1 MYPHVSNK
9 IMLVC
14 RTTEDANVWLRDTY
28 VVTCAGAALE
38 VHLLEQ
44 DGGGH
49 DVVRQMLSLSLKA
62 YESRDHEAG
71 RAKTGRVSNVVHG
84 CDVRSKWL
92 ACGTASGL
100 VLAFDLRA
108 EPPPVVKLSGHTSVT
123 GFVRLTALCDSPRV
137 VSSSFDK
144 SARLWS
150 LPDGACLQVV
160 KVGTP
165 VLQLVV
171 LPAESAAEADS
182 PRVAMGCGDG
192 TVRVWHSSS
201 RKAGKAL
208 ITLRFAHKMYV
219 GELRLAPD
227 GSRMLSVSRDGELQL
242 WRADDKVGF
251 VPDPEAMPKRDVSAY
266 WRLELLKSGLVGISA
281 RGSIHFWAWG
291 ASDPIELQPEGESPA
306 LLESPSDTHGEE
318 PATALESPSD
328 THGEEPATALVGRD
342 AVSGEEPATA
352 LVGRDAVSGAE
363 AAAPADA
370 AAPAP
375 GEAPGASSAPEPF
388 TAASGNAPFTAAGG
402 NAPSTASSGHAPFTA
417 ASSNAPLALPA
428 AAPQAPAPVRLVFV
442 GMRTTGASGAT
453 DASSKAKELVVHFFR
468 GLLEGPTV
476 GMPPTS
482 TPTSTLAK
490 DAPPDLPPNAASAAS
505 AETVP
510 GLVARLARW
519 CQLAAAEGIEADEVL
534 QQRLCMMES
543 VAAKAGRELGEA
555 SVRAFIKRHQATLAP
570 AATDLS

>member
-1 MYPHVSNK
+1 
-9 IMLVC
+9 MLVC
-14 RTTEDANVWLRDTY
+14 RTTEDANVWLRDKY

-44 DGGGH
+44 DRGGH

-318 PATALESPSD
+318 PATALE
-328 THGEEPATALVGRD
+328 GRD

-402 NAPSTASSGHAPFTA
+402 HAPFTASSGHAPFTA
-417 ASSNAPLALPA
+417 ASSNAPLALSA
-428 AAPQAPAPVRLVFV
+428 AVPQAPAPVRLVFV

>member
-1 MYPHVSNK
+1 MYPLPYQNK

-318 PATALESPSD
+318 PATALE
-328 THGEEPATALVGRD
+328 GRD

-375 GEAPGASSAPEPF
+375 GEAAGASSAPEPF
-388 TAASGNAPFTAAGG
+388 TATSGNAPFTAASG
-402 NAPSTASSGHAPFTA
+402 NAPFTASSGHAPFTA

-428 AAPQAPAPVRLVFV
+428 AVPQAPAPVRLVFV

>member
-318 PATALESPSD
+318 PATAL
-328 THGEEPATALVGRD
+328 VGRD

-402 NAPSTASSGHAPFTA
+402 NAPFTASSGHAPFTA
-417 ASSNAPLALPA
+417 ASSNAPLALSA
-428 AAPQAPAPVRLVFV
+428 AVPQAPAPVRLVFV

>member
-1 MYPHVSNK
+1 
-9 IMLVC
+9 MLVC

-318 PATALESPSD
+318 PATALE
-328 THGEEPATALVGRD
+328 GRD

-388 TAASGNAPFTAAGG
+388 TAASGNAPF
-402 NAPSTASSGHAPFTA
+402 TASSGHAPFTA

-534 QQRLCMMES
+534 QQRLCMLES

>member
-1 MYPHVSNK
+1 MYPLPYQNK

-318 PATALESPSD
+318 PATALE
-328 THGEEPATALVGRD
+328 GRD
-342 AVSGEEPATA
+342 AVSGEEPETA

-375 GEAPGASSAPEPF
+375 GEAAGASSAPEPF
-388 TAASGNAPFTAAGG
+388 TATSGNAPFTAASG
-402 NAPSTASSGHAPFTA
+402 NAPFTASSGHAPFTA

-428 AAPQAPAPVRLVFV
+428 AVPQAPAPVRLVFV

-505 AETVP
+505 AETIP

>member
-1 MYPHVSNK
+1 
-9 IMLVC
+9 MLVC

-44 DGGGH
+44 DRGGH

-318 PATALESPSD
+318 PATALE
-328 THGEEPATALVGRD
+328 GRD

-402 NAPSTASSGHAPFTA
+402 NAPFTASSGHAPFTA
-417 ASSNAPLALPA
+417 ASSNAPLALSA
-428 AAPQAPAPVRLVFV
+428 AVPQAPAPVRLVFV

>member
-1 MYPHVSNK
+1 MYPLPYQNK

-318 PATALESPSD
+318 PATALE
-328 THGEEPATALVGRD
+328 GRD

-375 GEAPGASSAPEPF
+375 GEAAGASSAPEPF
-388 TAASGNAPFTAAGG
+388 TATSGNAPFTAAGG
-402 NAPSTASSGHAPFTA
+402 NAPFTASSGHAPFTA
-417 ASSNAPLALPA
+417 ASSNAPLALSA
-428 AAPQAPAPVRLVFV
+428 AVPQAPAPVRLVFV

-505 AETVP
+505 AETIP

>member
-1 MYPHVSNK
+1 
-9 IMLVC
+9 MLVC

-318 PATALESPSD
+318 PATAL
-328 THGEEPATALVGRD
+328 
-342 AVSGEEPATA
+342 
-352 LVGRDAVSGAE
+352 VGRDAVSGAE

-402 NAPSTASSGHAPFTA
+402 NAPFTASSGHAPFTA

>member
-1 MYPHVSNK
+1 
-9 IMLVC
+9 MLVS
-14 RTTEDANVWLRDTY
+14 RATEDANVWLRDPY

-49 DVVRQMLSLSLKA
+49 DVVRQVLSLSLKA

-100 VLAFDLRA
+100 VLAFDIRA
-108 EPPPVVKLSGHTSVT
+108 EPPQVVKLSGHTSVT
-123 GFVRLTALCDSPRV
+123 GFVRLTAATAVRV
-137 VSSSFDK
+137 VTSSFDK

-171 LPAESAAEADS
+171 LPAESASEADS

-251 VPDPEAMPKRDVSAY
+251 VPDPEAMPKRDMSAY

-291 ASDPIELQPEGESPA
+291 ASDPIELQTEGESTA

-318 PATALESPSD
+318 PATAL
-328 THGEEPATALVGRD
+328 VR
-342 AVSGEEPATA
+342 
-352 LVGRDAVSGAE
+352 RDAVSGAE

-370 AAPAP
+370 AAPPP

-388 TAASGNAPFTAAGG
+388 TAASGNAPFTAASG
-402 NAPSTASSGHAPFTA
+402 NAPFTASSGHAPFTA
-417 ASSNAPLALPA
+417 ASSNAPLALSA
-428 AAPQAPAPVRLVFV
+428 AVPQAPAPVRLVFV

-555 SVRAFIKRHQATLAP
+555 SVRAFIKRHQAIPAP

>member
-1 MYPHVSNK
+1 
-9 IMLVC
+9 MLVC

-318 PATALESPSD
+318 PATAL
-328 THGEEPATALVGRD
+328 
-342 AVSGEEPATA
+342 
-352 LVGRDAVSGAE
+352 VGRDAVSGAE

-402 NAPSTASSGHAPFTA
+402 NAPFTASSGHAPFTA

-428 AAPQAPAPVRLVFV
+428 AVPQAPAPVRLVFV

-476 GMPPTS
+476 GMP
-482 TPTSTLAK
+482 PTSTLAK

>member
-1 MYPHVSNK
+1 
-9 IMLVC
+9 MLVS
-14 RTTEDANVWLRDTY
+14 RATEDANVWLRDPY

-49 DVVRQMLSLSLKA
+49 DVVRQVLSLSLKA

-100 VLAFDLRA
+100 VLAFDIRA
-108 EPPPVVKLSGHTSVT
+108 EPPQVVKLSGHTSVT
-123 GFVRLTALCDSPRV
+123 GFVRLTAATAVRV
-137 VSSSFDK
+137 VTSSFDK

-171 LPAESAAEADS
+171 LPAESASEADS
-182 PRVAMGCGDG
+182 PRIAMGCGDG

-251 VPDPEAMPKRDVSAY
+251 VPDPEAMPKRDMSAY

-291 ASDPIELQPEGESPA
+291 ASDPIELQTEGESTA

-318 PATALESPSD
+318 PATAL
-328 THGEEPATALVGRD
+328 VR
-342 AVSGEEPATA
+342 
-352 LVGRDAVSGAE
+352 RDAVSGAE

-375 GEAPGASSAPEPF
+375 GEAPGAPSAPEPITAASGDAPF
-388 TAASGNAPFTAAGG
+388 TAASGD
-402 NAPSTASSGHAPFTA
+402 
-417 ASSNAPLALPA
+417 APLALPA
-428 AAPQAPAPVRLVFV
+428 AVPQAPAPVRLIFV
-442 GMRTTGASGAT
+442 GMRAVGASGAT
-453 DASSKAKELVVHFFR
+453 DTSSKVKEIVVHFFR

-476 GMPPTS
+476 GMTAGITVGMPPTS
-482 TPTSTLAK
+482 TPTSMLASMLAK
-490 DAPPDLPPNAASAAS
+490 DAPHALPPNAASAAS

-519 CQLAAAEGIEADEVL
+519 CELAAAEGIEADEVL

-555 SVRAFIKRHQATLAP
+555 SVRAFIKRHQAVPPP